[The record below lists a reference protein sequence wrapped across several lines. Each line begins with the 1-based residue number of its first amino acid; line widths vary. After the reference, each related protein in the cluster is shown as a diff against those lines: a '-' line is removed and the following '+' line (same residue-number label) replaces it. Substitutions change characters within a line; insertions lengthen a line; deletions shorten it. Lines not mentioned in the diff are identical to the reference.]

1 MIRVVDILNKK
12 SKEKSY
18 VRFDL
23 FYIIHSNPTEVL
35 VFVKK
40 NDEKVTPVHVC
51 WIWTVNSMCSCVV
64 NDE

>member
-23 FYIIHSNPTEVL
+23 FYIIHSNPIEVL

>member
-18 VRFDL
+18 VCFDL

-35 VFVKK
+35 V
-40 NDEKVTPVHVC
+40 DEKVTPVHVC
-51 WIWTVNSMCSCVV
+51 WTWTVNSMCSCVV

>member
-12 SKEKSY
+12 SKEKSC
-18 VRFDL
+18 VCFDL
-23 FYIIHSNPTEVL
+23 FYIIHSNPIEVL